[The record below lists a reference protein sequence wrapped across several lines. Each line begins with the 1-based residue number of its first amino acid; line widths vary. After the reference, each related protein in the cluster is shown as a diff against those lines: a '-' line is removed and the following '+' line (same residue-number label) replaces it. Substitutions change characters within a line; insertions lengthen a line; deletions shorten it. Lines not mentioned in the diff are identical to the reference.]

1 MFLLPPIWL
10 LSAKLLLLTAIPASL
25 LYLEPFLLP
34 NTPFKTLRS
43 GSRHEV
49 CIQLSP
55 LPPEQ
60 IVQHFLKLSQQ
71 PGWQLTFP
79 TALEAERWLQALQ
92 KSAEPPVLMLGL
104 SRGSLNTL
112 ITIGVVKTTREAR
125 KKTII
130 TLDLAPT
137 AFGRLRR

>member
-1 MFLLPPIWL
+1 MSPIWL
-10 LSAKLLLLTAIPASL
+10 LSASLLLLTATPASV
-25 LYLEPFLLP
+25 LYLEPLLLP
-34 NTPFKTLRS
+34 KTPFKTLRS

-60 IVQHFLKLSQQ
+60 VVRHFLKLSQQ
-71 PGWQLTFP
+71 PGWQLAFP
-79 TALEAERWLQALQ
+79 TGLEAERWLQALQ
-92 KSAEPPVLMLGL
+92 KSADPPVLMLGL
-104 SRGSLNTL
+104 SHGSVNTL
-112 ITIGVVKTTREAR
+112 ITIGVVKTTREAGKR
-125 KKTII
+125 TII